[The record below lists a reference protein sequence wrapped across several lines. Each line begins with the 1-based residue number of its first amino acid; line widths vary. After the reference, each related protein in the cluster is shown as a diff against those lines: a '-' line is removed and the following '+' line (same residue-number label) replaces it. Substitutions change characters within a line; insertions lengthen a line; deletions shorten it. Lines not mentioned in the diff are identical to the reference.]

1 MLVLSAIDSYFAIPM
16 NDEAPA
22 FDSESTGAAAQ
33 PAHARTLPAR
43 HDPALAALVKQMAQG
58 NQDALGRLYD
68 ETSSSVNG
76 LLLRMLAHRQD
87 AEEVLMDVYMKAW
100 KNAAAYS
107 PERASVQAWL
117 MMMARSVAIDRIRR
131 RSTQPDTTAVDV
143 EDAPEPVAP
152 ETSPEEQTSRNQWKT
167 EVLRALNELPR
178 EQRDALM
185 LAFFEGLSHSELAA
199 RLGQPL
205 GTVKSR
211 VRVGLLRL
219 REILDARRIVL

>member
-1 MLVLSAIDSYFAIPM
+1 
-16 NDEAPA
+16 
-22 FDSESTGAAAQ
+22 
-33 PAHARTLPAR
+33 
-43 HDPALAALVKQMAQG
+43 
-58 NQDALGRLYD
+58 
-68 ETSSSVNG
+68 
-76 LLLRMLAHRQD
+76 MLALPQD

-100 KNAAAYS
+100 KNAAAYL
-107 PERASVQAWL
+107 PERGSVQAWL

-131 RSTQPDTTAVDV
+131 RASQPDTTGIDP
-143 EDAPEPVAP
+143 ENAPEPVAR
-152 ETSPEEQTSRNQWKT
+152 ETSPEEQTSSGQWRT

-219 REILDARRIVL
+219 REILGARRIV